1 MRKMRD
7 AILGGALAV
16 AVALGALVAAPVAAR
31 AEIAGVGSAGA
42 SSGGLVYLYRLYNPY
57 TGEHLY
63 TSLAEERDQLT
74 PLGWVYEGIG
84 WSACDPDDLGASED
98 LVPVYRLYNPYA
110 PGGDHHYTTDENEY
124 NELKDEGWIQ
134 EGSTWSV
141 PTEEN
146 WYGNRT
152 PVYRLYNPNAASGA
166 HHYTTDADEAEA
178 LAAAGWI
185 DEGIGWTAVNGRE
198 FLLDDD
204 APEYVRAAAEALEV
218 PDDQYVTY
226 SEVEREPTEDGTI
239 KEGMSSIIF
248 SSDDHVEAATTYL
261 NPDKSVNTEI
271 FFVTWGTGA

>member
-1 MRKMRD
+1 MRVRH
-7 AILGGALAV
+7 AVATALVLSALLVPQVALAREVTFETSV
-16 AVALGALVAAPVAAR
+16 AEYPAGTTFTVPDGDEWVRATTITEDDNFALYAR
-31 AEIAGVGSAGA
+31 
-42 SSGGLVYLYRLYNPY
+42 SSTNDKAQKVDLFRLYNPY
-57 TGEHLY
+57 TGEH
-63 TSLAEERDQLT
+63 
-74 PLGWVYEGIG
+74 
-84 WSACDPDDLGASED
+84 
-98 LVPVYRLYNPYA
+98 
-110 PGGDHHYTTDENEY
+110 HY
-124 NELKDEGWIQ
+124 
-134 EGSTWSV
+134 
-141 PTEEN
+141 P
-146 WYGNRT
+146 
-152 PVYRLYNPNAASGA
+152 
-166 HHYTTDADEAEA
+166 TDADEAEA

-198 FLLDDD
+198 FLLDDG

>member
-1 MRKMRD
+1 MRVRH
-7 AILGGALAV
+7 AVATALVLSALLVPQVALAREVTFETSV
-16 AVALGALVAAPVAAR
+16 AEYPAGTTFTVPDGDEWVEATTITEDDNFALYAR
-31 AEIAGVGSAGA
+31 
-42 SSGGLVYLYRLYNPY
+42 SSTNDKAQKV
-57 TGEHLY
+57 
-63 TSLAEERDQLT
+63 
-74 PLGWVYEGIG
+74 
-84 WSACDPDDLGASED
+84 DL
-98 LVPVYRLYNPYA
+98 
-110 PGGDHHYTTDENEY
+110 
-124 NELKDEGWIQ
+124 
-134 EGSTWSV
+134 
-141 PTEEN
+141 
-146 WYGNRT
+146 
-152 PVYRLYNPNAASGA
+152 YRLYNPNAASGA

-198 FLLDDD
+198 FLLDDG